1 MNDIHDSDNP
11 IITGRN
17 MNWDWEKLREQQQRY
32 KKSQGGGGIGGDGPP
47 PMDDILDQFKKFKMP
62 GGFLIVL
69 VIAFFLGATMI
80 YTIKSNEVGIVQ
92 RFGRFVRKTQPG
104 LHIKLPIGI
113 EKLTKIKTDK
123 IYTEEFGYTGGDVNE
138 VTLMLTGDLNVAL
151 VPWLVQYQ
159 ISKPEKYLFK
169 VHAPE
174 NLLRDLAQA
183 SMRLVVGDRSIDEVI
198 IKRDEIANACKEI
211 LQKELDLAETGLKVV
226 TIEMKKTNVPEPVQP
241 SFNEVNKAQQ
251 EKETM
256 IYKANEEYN
265 KAIPAALGEAQR
277 TVLEAEG
284 YALDAINRAEGDAAR
299 FMAMYKEY
307 AKAKDVTSRRIYL
320 EKMGELLPK
329 IGRKYIVDSKQK
341 NILPLLN
348 MGLPVKPEGETTK

>member
-1 MNDIHDSDNP
+1 
-11 IITGRN
+11 
-17 MNWDWEKLREQQQRY
+17 MNWDWDKLREQQQRY
-32 KKSQGGGGIGGDGPP
+32 RKNQGGGGGPAGDGPP
-47 PMDDILDQFKKFKMP
+47 PLEDFFDQFTKFNKFKMP
-62 GGFLIVL
+62 GGFLVAL
-69 VIAFFLGATMI
+69 VIAIFLGSSMI
-80 YTIKSNEVGIVQ
+80 YTIESNEVGIIQ

-104 LHIKLPIGI
+104 LHVKLPVGI

-159 ISKPEKYLFK
+159 IFKPEKYLFK
-169 VHAPE
+169 VHDPE
-174 NLLRDLAQA
+174 YLLRDLAQA
-183 SMRLVVGDRSIDEVI
+183 TMRLVVGDRSVDEVI
-198 IKRDEIANACKEI
+198 IKRDEIANACREI
-211 LQKELDLAETGLKVV
+211 LQKELDLAETGLRVV
-226 TIEMKKTNVPEPVQP
+226 TIEMKKTNVPESVQS

-265 KAIPAALGEAQR
+265 KAIPAAIGEAQR

-299 FMAMYKEY
+299 FMSLYREY
-307 AKAKDVTSRRIYL
+307 AKAKDVTTRRIYL

-329 IGRKYIVDSKQK
+329 VGKKYIVDSKQK
-341 NILPLLN
+341 SILPLLN
-348 MGLPVKPEGETTK
+348 MGLPGKPEGETSK

>member
-1 MNDIHDSDNP
+1 
-11 IITGRN
+11 
-17 MNWDWEKLREQQQRY
+17 MNWDWEKLREQQQKY
-32 KKSQGGGGIGGDGPP
+32 KRSQGGGSNSSSGGGGGSGDNDGPP
-47 PMDDILDQFKKFKMP
+47 PLDDILGQIRKFKMP
-62 GGFLIVL
+62 GGL
-69 VIAFFLGATMI
+69 VIALVVALFLGTSMI
-80 YTIKSNEVGIVQ
+80 YTVKSNEVGIIQ
-92 RFGRFVRKTQPG
+92 RFGKFVRKTQPG
-104 LHIKLPIGI
+104 LHIKFPVGI
-113 EKLTKIKTDK
+113 EKLTKIKIDLVYK
-123 IYTEEFGYTGGDVNE
+123 EEFGYSGGDVNE

-151 VPWLVQYQ
+151 VPWLVQYR
-159 ISKPEKYLFK
+159 IFKPEKYLFE

-183 SMRLVVGDRSIDEVI
+183 SMRLVVGDRSVDEVI
-198 IKRDEIANACKEI
+198 IKRDEIAKACQEI
-211 LQKELDLAETGLKVV
+211 LQKELDLAQTGLKVV
-226 TIEMKKTNVPEPVQP
+226 TIEMKKTNVPETVQP

-284 YALDAINRAEGDAAR
+284 YALDMINRAEGDASR
-299 FMAMYKEY
+299 FLSMYEEY

-320 EKMGELLPK
+320 EKIGELLPK
-329 IGRKYIVDSKQK
+329 IGKKYIVDSKQK

-348 MGLPVKPEGETTK
+348 MGAFKPEGETK

>member
-1 MNDIHDSDNP
+1 
-11 IITGRN
+11 
-17 MNWDWEKLREQQQRY
+17 MNWDWDKLREQQQRY
-32 KKSQGGGGIGGDGPP
+32 KKTQGGGGGQSGDGPP
-47 PMDDILDQFKKFKMP
+47 PLDDFFDNFNKFKMP
-62 GGFLIVL
+62 GGLLIAVVVGL
-69 VIAFFLGATMI
+69 FLGSTMI
-80 YTIKSNEVGIVQ
+80 YTIKSNEVGIIQ

-104 LHIKLPIGI
+104 LHVKLPVGI

-169 VHAPE
+169 VHDPE
-174 NLLRDLAQA
+174 YLLRDLAQA
-183 SMRLVVGDRSIDEVI
+183 TMRLVVGDRSIDEVI
-198 IKRDEIANACKEI
+198 IKRDEIAMACREI
-211 LQKELDLAETGLKVV
+211 LQKELDLAETGLRVV

-265 KAIPAALGEAQR
+265 KAIPAAIGEAQR

-299 FMAMYKEY
+299 FMALYREY
-307 AKAKDVTSRRIYL
+307 AKAKDVTTRRIYL

-329 IGRKYIVDSKQK
+329 VGKKYIVDSKQK
-341 NILPLLN
+341 SILPLLN
-348 MGLPVKPEGETTK
+348 MGLPAKSEGETPK